1 MQGWHTPYLGLR
13 ELPREISA
21 FELQAFFT
29 FSPTEREL
37 IERRR
42 GEHHKLG
49 LALHIGFVR
58 MSGRPL
64 NSVRAVPAALLRHL
78 GQTLD
83 IEAPDVASLRALYT
97 RGRTLFDHQQQA
109 CEVLGFAWMSEHQRR
124 ALVRILRDEV
134 AHTAD
139 RERLLLR
146 ARHWL
151 YEHRLII
158 VHERAIRT
166 LVAAALAE
174 LEAAT
179 AASIQAAAPAST
191 LKQWA
196 TAVAA
201 SRPDGQ
207 HCQSWLWS
215 APAKHSTRQIAEVLE
230 RIAFLNDLGLDRHLG
245 ELNDTLVRRYARRMA
260 TRPPSI
266 SARIKEPARTVEMA
280 CFLRYCLLTAT
291 DQFILMFQRRVADLW
306 RQCADDAVAPIDW
319 SRQYQLLLQELA
331 ELAQE
336 EAGTA
341 ELRMRLLELVAAR
354 RAQKAPSRASGI
366 RRQLIASIA
375 PVRSLLVA
383 AGTLSW
389 TATGEHPALQ
399 ALDILRM
406 QYAAGD
412 KTLPV
417 DVTAARLGAAW
428 RQDIADTDRE
438 RAFRAL
444 EVATLFA
451 LRRGLRNGS
460 IWIEHSL
467 SFRGRERLF
476 IPQERWAV
484 EARRHYARLQLPA
497 KAAPFLAPLLERV
510 RAGVDA
516 VATAVRAGALRVDDE
531 LHLAPLAAEDEDPE
545 VSRLRSRLD
554 QRIGEVQLPEVI
566 LAVDAQVRFSWI
578 MLGREPRSGQELL
591 MVYAGILAHGT
602 SLTAAECARM
612 IPQLSATSIRQAMRW
627 AGDERR
633 LALACQA
640 VLEYMQR
647 QPIAATWGR
656 ADLASS
662 DMMSLETSRR
672 VWQARQDPR
681 RQTASIGIYSH
692 VKDRWGIFHAQPIVL
707 NERQAGAAIEG
718 VVRQEK
724 VETTQL
730 AVDTHGYTDFA
741 MSLARL
747 LGFDLCPRLRELK
760 QRHLFVPRGVKVPGE
775 IAAVC
780 EATIDTALIE
790 EHWDSLVH
798 LAASVISRPRQRGDG
813 AGPVRLGRPRRP
825 DLRRRRAA
833 GQAAAH
839 GVPGR
844 LLRQRGLPPRAAPGP
859 QPRRG
864 GQCIQARDLHRPC
877 GASAGQEGRR
887 DAGGGRRA
895 EPAGQ
900 HRDGMEHGADA
911 GGAGSVGQQA
921 ADRAAGADGRIAPTR
936 LEGINLRGRLPLP
949 AGALRGPDPAV
960 TNRGENKRL
969 RLRSPPQTGAQRPIG
984 GPTETHCLTS
994 TCVRAQSEPRASARS
1009 AGGREPSLFALK
1021 SNGPPSPKTLCANPA
1036 S

>member
-1 MQGWHTPYLGLR
+1 M
-13 ELPREISA
+13 
-21 FELQAFFT
+21 
-29 FSPTEREL
+29 
-37 IERRR
+37 
-42 GEHHKLG
+42 
-49 LALHIGFVR
+49 
-58 MSGRPL
+58 
-64 NSVRAVPAALLRHL
+64 NSVRAVPVALLRHL

-83 IEAPDVASLRALYT
+83 IATPDLASLRALYA

-158 VHERAIRT
+158 VHERAIRA

-179 AASIQAAAPAST
+179 AASIRATVPAAA

-201 SRPDGQ
+201 CRPDGQ

-230 RIAFLNDLGLDRHLG
+230 RITVLNGLGLDRHLG
-245 ELNDTLVRRYARRMA
+245 ELNDALVRRYARRMA

-266 SARIKEPARTVEMA
+266 SERIKEPARTVEIA

-291 DQFILMFQRRVADLW
+291 DQLILMFQRRATDLW
-306 RQCADDAVAPIDW
+306 RQCAEDAVGAIDW
-319 SRQYQLLLQELA
+319 SRQYQLLQELA
-331 ELAQE
+331 ELAQDE
-336 EAGTA
+336 DRAA
-341 ELRMRLLELVAAR
+341 ELRTRLLELIAAK
-354 RAQKAPSRASGI
+354 RAQRSLSRASGI
-366 RRQLIASIA
+366 RRQLIAGIA

-383 AGTLSW
+383 VSSLIW
-389 TATGEHPALQ
+389 KATGEHPALQ
-399 ALDILRM
+399 ALDTLRV

-412 KTLPV
+412 KTLPI

-428 RQDIADTDRE
+428 RQDIADPDRD

-460 IWIEHSL
+460 IWIKHSL

-476 IPQERWAV
+476 IPDERWQT
-484 EARRHYARLQLPA
+484 EARRHYARLQMPA
-497 KAAPFLAPLLERV
+497 KAANFLAPLLERV
-510 RAGVDA
+510 CTGVDA
-516 VATAVRAGALRVDDE
+516 VAAAVRAGTLRVDDE
-531 LHLAPLAAEDEDPE
+531 LHLAPLAVDDEDPE
-545 VSRLRSRLD
+545 VTKLRSRLD

-591 MVYAGILAHGT
+591 MAYSGILAHGT

-612 IPQLSATSIRQAMRW
+612 IPPLSAAIIRQAMRW

-640 VLEYMQR
+640 VLEFMQGHA
-647 QPIAATWGR
+647 IAATWGR

-662 DMMSLETSRR
+662 DTMSLETSRR

-718 VVRQEK
+718 VVRQER

-730 AVDTHGYTDFA
+730 AVDTHGHTDFA
-741 MSLARL
+741 MALARL

-760 QRHLFVPRGVKVPGE
+760 QRRLFLPRGMTVPE
-775 IAAVC
+775 ELAAVC
-780 EATIDTALIE
+780 EAGIDTALIE
-790 EHWDSLVH
+790 AQWDTLVH
-798 LAASVISRPRQRGDG
+798 LAASVSSGHASAVTALARFGSAARGDPIYG
-813 AGPVRLGRPRRP
+813 AGVQLGKPLRTAFLADYFVNAGFRRE
-825 DLRRRRAA
+825 LRRVLNRGEVVNALKRAIYTGRVGPAQARRADEM
-833 GQAAAH
+833 QA
-839 GVPGR
+839 V
-844 LLRQRGLPPRAAPGP
+844 
-859 QPRRG
+859 
-864 GQCIQARDLHRPC
+864 
-877 GASAGQEGRR
+877 
-887 DAGGGRRA
+887 
-895 EPAGQ
+895 
-900 HRDGMEHGADA
+900 ADA
-911 GGAGSVGQQA
+911 LSLLANIVMGWNTHQMQA
-921 ADRAAGADGRIAPTR
+921 VLDRWANRRQIVPPELIGRIAPTR
-936 LEGINLRGRLPLP
+936 LEGINLRGVFRFPLERYAQQILPSQAATKTSA
-949 AGALRGPDPAV
+949 AG
-960 TNRGENKRL
+960 
-969 RLRSPPQTGAQRPIG
+969 
-984 GPTETHCLTS
+984 
-994 TCVRAQSEPRASARS
+994 
-1009 AGGREPSLFALK
+1009 
-1021 SNGPPSPKTLCANPA
+1021 
-1036 S
+1036 